1 MTRPTVDQM
10 AAAALARTAMTEEQR
25 AIARAILANMREKL
39 EREQFTRD
47 LMARDAQKTTEEIY
61 KFRRELGE

>member
-10 AAAALARTAMTEEQR
+10 AAAALARTAITEEQR
-25 AIARAILANMREKL
+25 AIARAILASMREKL

-47 LMARDAQKTTEEIY
+47 LMARDAQRTTEEIY
-61 KFRRELGE
+61 KLRRELGE